1 MLFSVRGNTE
11 FRQHTCELMNSH
23 EGNACTYT
31 KHMNFVSFQMFVF
44 PFWNNTLQSGSENK
58 VECTCGLTS
67 VEAVAGE
74 QTGGRV
80 DACHGV
86 SDVRGR

>member
-1 MLFSVRGNTE
+1 MLFSLRGNTE
-11 FRQHTCELMNSH
+11 FPVSTRELVNSH
-23 EGNACTYT
+23 EGDACTYT
-31 KHMNFVSFQMFVF
+31 KHMNFVSVQMFVL
-44 PFWNNTLQSGSENK
+44 PFWNNTLQSGFENE

>member
-1 MLFSVRGNTE
+1 MAAEHRFHLLRTGGQV
-11 FRQHTCELMNSH
+11 
-23 EGNACTYT
+23 
-31 KHMNFVSFQMFVF
+31 
-44 PFWNNTLQSGSENK
+44 
-58 VECTCGLTS
+58 S